1 MSTCNG
7 FDLENTRS
15 STNYAQNPPST
26 QKLYVKSQRGM
37 KPWSFNRGLLS
48 IKSSLARC
56 TLEPILKVGGGGG
69 GGAFGTSSFHLSN
82 FERILRSKIGLAHGT
97 HPLKSQ
103 IDLCKAHL
111 GPSILVG

>member
-1 MSTCNG
+1 M
-7 FDLENTRS
+7 D
-15 STNYAQNPPST
+15 Y
-26 QKLYVKSQRGM
+26 Y
-37 KPWSFNRGLLS
+37 LLR
-48 IKSSLARC
+48 AHC

-69 GGAFGTSSFHLSN
+69 GGGGAFGTSSSFHLSN
-82 FERILRSKIGLAHGT
+82 FERILRSKIGHAHGT